1 MSEITTVNQKLD
13 RILNILQDDPSIG
26 EEGLVS
32 KVRSHGKRIDKLE
45 RNGIKDKATVA
56 GVSAG
61 VGGLI
66 GAAVAK
72 LANIMF

>member
-26 EEGLVS
+26 EDGLVS
-32 KVRSHGKRIDKLE
+32 KVRKHEKRIDKLE
-45 RNGIKDKATVA
+45 RDGIKDKATVA

-66 GAAVAK
+66 GVVAAK
-72 LANIMF
+72 LANIIF